1 MRTSRLPLAVVA
13 LLAALVYS
21 GCGETNFR
29 VTGTPAE
36 ERAKTGAVNAVQG
49 FWQAFTRGDG
59 QAQCDLVTRRL
70 AALRRAMGGTCT
82 PAADPEI
89 PSLGLD
95 IHDIRIDGRAVLV
108 LGGGHGP
115 YESHRY
121 LFRSVREAGDWKI
134 ASVDLLPSR
143 AQGIDR

>member
-1 MRTSRLPLAVVA
+1 MRARRLQLAVVA

-21 GCGETNFR
+21 GCGETTFR

-49 FWQAFTRGDG
+49 FWNAFTRGDG
-59 QAQCDLVTRRL
+59 QAQCDLITRRL
-70 AALRRAMGGTCT
+70 AAERRAMGGTCA
-82 PAADPEI
+82 PAADPGF
-89 PSLGLD
+89 PTLGLD
-95 IHDIRIDGRAVLV
+95 IHDIRIDGPAVLV

-115 YESHRY
+115 YEGHRY
-121 LFRSVREAGDWKI
+121 LFRSVRERGDWKI
-134 ASVDLLPSR
+134 ASLDLLPSR